1 MTRFL
6 LLCFAVILVFLGSCR
21 QKHSKEY
28 SRNPKGFYYQLLAI
42 GDGHEK
48 PDSLGALSCDIVLKT
63 SSDSV
68 FFSSSNNLPDG
79 FYISLSSKDPG
90 SGKSYLLSL
99 VEGDSVS
106 LMINKDC
113 FFREYFD
120 TIAPFF
126 YAHDSLVKMDLKI
139 RRLLS
144 KNAYEVLANK
154 APSVAAEDKELNELK
169 QIDDYLKLHY
179 PDVKADGYGLYR
191 LEHAKTSG
199 ETVSSGKKVRLS
211 YSGFHLSGKPIDNG
225 NQVLEFTF
233 GTPDQLIKGL
243 NIVIGNLKK
252 GETTKI
258 IVPSR
263 LAFGELGSSNGS
275 IPPYTP
281 LVYNVKL
288 IDIK

>member
-6 LLCFAVILVFLGSCR
+6 LLFSAVTIVFLGSCK
-21 QKHSKEY
+21 QKHSQEY
-28 SRNPKGFYYQLLAI
+28 SRSEKGYYYQLLAI

-48 PDSLGALSCDIVLKT
+48 PDAMGAVLCDMVLKT

-79 FYISLSSKDPG
+79 FYISLPSKNPG
-90 SGKSYLLSL
+90 SGKSYLSTLT
-99 VEGDSVS
+99 EGDSVS
-106 LMINKDC
+106 LMIGKDC

-120 TIAPFF
+120 TITPFF
-126 YAHDSLVKMDLKI
+126 YKHDSLVKMDLKI
-139 RRLLS
+139 RKLLS
-144 KNAYEVLANK
+144 KNSYEVLEKNALSTL
-154 APSVAAEDKELNELK
+154 PEDKELNELK
-169 QIDDYLKLHY
+169 QIDDYLKLYY
-179 PDVKADGYGLYR
+179 PDVKMDGYGLYG

-199 ETVSSGKKVRLS
+199 EPVGSGKKIRIS
-211 YSGFHLSGKPIDNG
+211 YSGFYLSGKPIDNG

>member
-6 LLCFAVILVFLGSCR
+6 LLCFAIILLFFSSCT
-21 QKHSKEY
+21 QKHSKAYTRSE
-28 SRNPKGFYYQLLAI
+28 KGYYYQLLAI

-48 PDSLGALSCDIVLKT
+48 PDSLGAVSVDMVLKT
-63 SSDSV
+63 SFDSV
-68 FFSSSNNLPDG
+68 FFSSSNNLPHG
-79 FYISLSSKDPG
+79 FYISLLSENPR

-106 LMINKDC
+106 LMIDKAS

-120 TIAPFF
+120 TLAPFF
-126 YAHDSLVKMDLKI
+126 FKHDSLVKMDLKI
-139 RRLLS
+139 RKVLS
-144 KNAYEVLANK
+144 KSSYEALKKNAL
-154 APSVAAEDKELNELK
+154 SVIPEDKELSELK

-199 ETVSSGKKVRLS
+199 EPVSNGKKVRVN
-211 YSGFHLSGKPIDNG
+211 YSGFYLSGNPIDNG
-225 NQVLEFTF
+225 NQLLEFTF

>member
-1 MTRFL
+1 MIRL
-6 LLCFAVILVFLGSCR
+6 LLFFFALVIVFLGSCR
-21 QKHSKEY
+21 QKQSKEY
-28 SRNPKGFYYQLLAI
+28 SRSEKGYYYQLLAI

-48 PDSLGALSCDIVLKT
+48 PDTLGALLCDIMLRT

-68 FFSSSNNLPDG
+68 FFNSFTNLPDG
-79 FYISLSSKDPG
+79 FYISLLSKNPR
-90 SGKSYLLSL
+90 SGKSYLSTL

-106 LMINKDC
+106 LMIDKDP

-120 TIAPFF
+120 TIVPFF
-126 YAHDSLVKMDLKI
+126 YTQDSLVKMDLKV
-139 RRLLS
+139 RKLVS
-144 KNAYEVLANK
+144 KNSYEVLESHMH
-154 APSVAAEDKELNELK
+154 SVLPEDKELSELK
-169 QIDDYLKLHY
+169 QIDDYLKDHY
-179 PDVKADGYGLYR
+179 PDVTVDGYGLYH
-191 LEHAKTSG
+191 LEHTKTSG
-199 ETVSSGKKVRLS
+199 ESVSSGKKIRIS
-211 YSGFHLSGKPIDNG
+211 FSGFYLSGKPIDNG
-225 NQVLEFTF
+225 SQQLEFTF